1 MQRSDSLKGS
11 EEELP
16 SGAVRRGYPARKESR
31 SNLNLSTCGT
41 AVASP
46 AFICLAQPSSPA
58 SAFWHETA
66 ESRYSSHSCANSGS
80 SEIRLLA
87 GWPGRAAPEG
97 SSFFRTPQRV
107 VFFAISGLKWAMS
120 WASLTG
126 FSSMIAP
133 SIDGSEA
140 SSNDPDSMI
149 MGTPCSRRRPIKLS
163 DRSPPRRWRST
174 IATSGRWQ
182 ASKTSASAMVAAGPA
197 TVAPQS
203 SRAPLPLVRH
213 PANLRPRGHL
223 DP

>member
-1 MQRSDSLKGS
+1 MPGSLQQCLSCSNSSSSDISP
-11 EEELP
+11 P
-16 SGAVRRGYPARKESR
+16 SG
-31 SNLNLSTCGT
+31 
-41 AVASP
+41 VA
-46 AFICLAQPSSPA
+46 
-58 SAFWHETA
+58 
-66 ESRYSSHSCANSGS
+66 
-80 SEIRLLA
+80 
-87 GWPGRAAPEG
+87 GRAAPEG

-140 SSNDPDSMI
+140 SSNDPESMI
-149 MGTPCSRRRPIKLS
+149 MGTPCSRRRLIKLS

-182 ASKTSASAMVAAGPA
+182 ACKTSASAMVAAGPA

-203 SRAPLPLVRH
+203 SSNAFTACPTSHESSTKRTSRPVRSSGDLPVVGRCL
-213 PANLRPRGHL
+213 
-223 DP
+223 